1 MVSMRITL
9 TLTCIFFASFCW
21 GQVSYEVFDKGFYQ
35 GVKDQY
41 GEIIIEPIYDQ
52 IGWYDGDFQLIGEL
66 VGYLDNGKWGLL
78 NLKTKKRTR
87 AIYYALTPQSGTYI
101 LAAVKGNLTNQLFYG
116 ILDDQGNVKIICRYF
131 SIEANEVGYEV
142 ASYDQKEIKIGFYNS
157 SFQDIISPIYKD
169 IELINEDLLFARD
182 FSGKGSLFRVDGM
195 ETSSEKY
202 DDFTLLKDGLRVES
216 EGRYGLLSLDAS
228 KTLLKVNYKEI
239 MSVSEYIEFPQ
250 WQVMD
255 LNLNILS
262 ALFADSIDY
271 SVSQTLSSYNGRQ
284 RLSTIDNVPQS
295 VHPFVIRERIGSE
308 FLITKEMYNGK
319 WSVLSSIGAPLI
331 SNQDSIF
338 FDDLFL
344 FGSSKG
350 KWDIYNKS
358 ARKLNSESYESVL
371 PNIFSLVPVKS
382 GGYWGFIDFKGL
394 EVISLKYDALC
405 SSYGQKLA
413 VNYLTKWGVIDL
425 FDNWILA
432 PIYEHIQL
440 GPYGIIAQRGER
452 TFLISYNGEVLYE
465 TFGALIDSGAFLEII
480 GQNQRKGAI
489 SYQGKIIVDPIYEE
503 VGMVGDYFWALQD
516 QRAVLIDDDGKLR
529 VQPSAGIS
537 RFIGYHDEKY
547 MIQKDGRYGFV
558 DLNGKLLIANRYD
571 SLLHFSDERAG
582 FKLGDRWGFI
592 DFNEHLLVQ
601 PNYDQVFP
609 FEHNLSI
616 VRMSEDYGL
625 IDPFGKLVLS
635 LEYDHIDRIQ
645 DNYLLYQN
653 QKVGIADLTGQ
664 LILRTDYDSI
674 VPISQNLLIVEQDKR
689 QGLLDF
695 QGYLKLNFNYE
706 TIQLKGDHLIL
717 KLL

>member
-1 MVSMRITL
+1 
-9 TLTCIFFASFCW
+9 
-21 GQVSYEVFDKGFYQ
+21 
-35 GVKDQY
+35 
-41 GEIIIEPIYDQ
+41 
-52 IGWYDGDFQLIGEL
+52 
-66 VGYLDNGKWGLL
+66 
-78 NLKTKKRTR
+78 
-87 AIYYALTPQSGTYI
+87 
-101 LAAVKGNLTNQLFYG
+101 
-116 ILDDQGNVKIICRYF
+116 
-131 SIEANEVGYEV
+131 
-142 ASYDQKEIKIGFYNS
+142 
-157 SFQDIISPIYKD
+157 
-169 IELINEDLLFARD
+169 
-182 FSGKGSLFRVDGM
+182 
-195 ETSSEKY
+195 
-202 DDFTLLKDGLRVES
+202 
-216 EGRYGLLSLDAS
+216 
-228 KTLLKVNYKEI
+228 
-239 MSVSEYIEFPQ
+239 
-250 WQVMD
+250 
-255 LNLNILS
+255 
-262 ALFADSIDY
+262 
-271 SVSQTLSSYNGRQ
+271 
-284 RLSTIDNVPQS
+284 
-295 VHPFVIRERIGSE
+295 
-308 FLITKEMYNGK
+308 
-319 WSVLSSIGAPLI
+319 
-331 SNQDSIF
+331 
-338 FDDLFL
+338 
-344 FGSSKG
+344 
-350 KWDIYNKS
+350 
-358 ARKLNSESYESVL
+358 
-371 PNIFSLVPVKS
+371 
-382 GGYWGFIDFKGL
+382 
-394 EVISLKYDALC
+394 
-405 SSYGQKLA
+405 
-413 VNYLTKWGVIDL
+413 
-425 FDNWILA
+425 
-432 PIYEHIQL
+432 
-440 GPYGIIAQRGER
+440 
-452 TFLISYNGEVLYE
+452 
-465 TFGALIDSGAFLEII
+465 
-480 GQNQRKGAI
+480 
-489 SYQGKIIVDPIYEE
+489 VDPIYEE

-582 FKLGDRWGFI
+582 FKLGDRWGSI